1 MATSDLGQG
10 AVLANG
16 VVMPWVGLGVWEAPS
31 RVLESLIPQAVEAG
45 YRHIDT
51 AAIYGNEEGV
61 GRGIRAAG
69 IPREQLFVT
78 TKVWNSDQGFEQT
91 LAAFSASLKRLG
103 LDYVDLY
110 LIHWAVPGKYRETWK
125 ALQKLYREGAV
136 RAIGVSNFQ
145 VHHIEELLAEFEI
158 APMVNQIELHPY
170 LTQTALVEFCQGR
183 GIQVEAWSP
192 LMRGGAVL
200 RDPVIAAIAEKYH
213 KTPAQVA
220 LRWNLERRVVV
231 IPKTV
236 HPERLKENLDL
247 FDFALTPEEVEAI
260 TGLNRNQQS
269 FPYDPERVTFG

>member
-1 MATSDLGQG
+1 MATTDFGQG

-16 VVMPWVGLGVWEAPS
+16 TVMPWVGLGVWEAPS
-31 RVLESLIPQAVEAG
+31 RVLESLIPQAVEVG

-69 IPREQLFVT
+69 IAREQLFVT
-78 TKVWNSDQGFEQT
+78 TKVWNRDQGFDKT
-91 LAAFSASLKRLG
+91 LAAFAASLKRLG

-145 VHHIEELLAEFEI
+145 VHHLEELLAEFEI

-260 TGLNRNQQS
+260 TRLNRNQQS